1 MSLPRRRR
9 ARRVARRTARGWRP
23 RRRDARFGV
32 LAPAGRAERI
42 PSGPTGALSVLF
54 EAEGASVS
62 GAHVAY
68 PSGDAVVVAETHVGF
83 PSTFSRVALAEGE
96 DEGSSPREREPP
108 SCVAWAPGET
118 RGALLVARGREIHL
132 CAPAERDDDDETD
145 ETSAP
150 SRSSPRSRRRADV
163 TRGVRGEGGGC
174 RLDERRNGVRLGRG
188 GRAPRVARRR
198 NRRARRRSGGAIASY
213 GRSFL
218 GVRTAARRRGTSANR
233 TRRWPPARPSRR
245 PSRRRRGARVSRAS
259 GTRGYL
265 AQTLRHPTAVTSAR
279 WKLETPETPDA
290 FRSRGTA
297 SISFTNTVA
306 LVTTSEDGA
315 ARVWTACG
323 PAASERVAT
332 DAPVRLAQ
340 TVVVQTDPG
349 PSGRP
354 GARRR
359 ALARVA
365 PRAAQRAA

>member
-1 MSLPRRRR
+1 MRASAFSPRLDVR
-9 ARRVARRTARGWRP
+9 
-23 RRRDARFGV
+23 
-32 LAPAGRAERI
+32 ERI

-118 RGALLVARGREIHL
+118 RGALLVARGRVIHL

-150 SRSSPRSRRRADV
+150 SRSSPRSRRRAWESV
-163 TRGVRGEGGGC
+163 
-174 RLDERRNGVRLGRG
+174 
-188 GRAPRVARRR
+188 GRARCAAKVVAAAWTSDGTAFVSAAADGELRAWRVEETDAPDEEAETRDR
-198 NRRARRRSGGAIASY
+198 ASY

-218 GVRTAARRRGTSANR
+218 GVRTAWRVVAETSGKPHTTLAAGASVSAPVASAARGSRFARVWDARGYRRADPAAPHGGDVGALEAGNAGNARRFSFARDRLDFFYEYCRARDHLRG
-233 TRRWPPARPSRR
+233 W
-245 PSRRRRGARVSRAS
+245 RGARVDRVRTRRERARRDRCACAPRAN
-259 GTRGYL
+259 RGR
-265 AQTLRHPTAVTSAR
+265 ADGPGAV
-279 WKLETPETPDA
+279 
-290 FRSRGTA
+290 
-297 SISFTNTVA
+297 
-306 LVTTSEDGA
+306 
-315 ARVWTACG
+315 RV
-323 PAASERVAT
+323 
-332 DAPVRLAQ
+332 
-340 TVVVQTDPG
+340 
-349 PSGRP
+349 RP